1 MAKRRKR
8 GLIRR
13 ALGGL
18 VFLGILG
25 GAFWWVLPLVRSTS
39 QDAPAA
45 PKNLVGIAPSPT
57 AATQPGASG
66 SPLRPIE
73 AKPSASVAAPVPVPG
88 SRPAVEA
95 ADLPRAQAACQAGMR
110 AIEQNPVEARRLLS
124 EALAKGLTG
133 PDAEQARRKLN
144 ELGERMIF
152 SPVRTPGDP
161 LVAAYTVKA
170 GDTVGKIAA
179 AHNISEELLAQIN
192 QLRNKNFVRL
202 NQTLKVVQ
210 GPFHAV
216 VDKSQ
221 HEMYIILGDV
231 YVRDFRVA
239 LGMNGGTPTGKWI
252 VANHLTNPSWVDP
265 RTGKRWHADDP
276 QNPIG
281 EYWIGLQG
289 IEGEAKGQI
298 GFGIHGTID
307 EASIGQDVSMGCIRL
322 AARDIEMVYKL
333 LVPGKSTVVV
343 KD

>member
-1 MAKRRKR
+1 
-8 GLIRR
+8 
-13 ALGGL
+13 LGGL

-39 QDAPAA
+39 QDAPAT
-45 PKNLVGIAPSPT
+45 PRNLVGIAPSPT
-57 AATQPGASG
+57 AATQPAAPG

-73 AKPSASVAAPVPVPG
+73 AKPPASVATPAPLPG

-110 AIEQNPVEARRLLS
+110 ALEQNPVEARRLLS

-179 AHNISEELLAQIN
+179 AHSISEELLAQIN

-202 NQTLKVVQ
+202 NQTLKVVH

-322 AARDIEMVYKL
+322 AAKDIEMVYKL

>member
-1 MAKRRKR
+1 VAKRRKR
-8 GLIRR
+8 GRIRR

-25 GAFWWVLPLVRSTS
+25 GAFWWILPLVRSTP
-39 QDAPAA
+39 QDAATA
-45 PKNLVGIAPSPT
+45 PTNLAGIAPS
-57 AATQPGASG
+57 TQPPAPG

-73 AKPSASVAAPVPVPG
+73 SRPAASVASPPVPV
-88 SRPAVEA
+88 SRPTVEA
-95 ADLPRAQAACQAGMR
+95 ADLPRAQAAWQAGMR
-110 AIEQNPVEARRLLS
+110 ALEQNPVDARRLLS
-124 EALAKGLTG
+124 EALAKGLAG
-133 PDAEQARRKLN
+133 PDAEQARRMLN
-144 ELGERMIF
+144 ELGDRMIF

-161 LVAAYTVKA
+161 LVAVYTVKA

-202 NQTLKVVQ
+202 NQTLKVVH

-221 HEMYIILGDV
+221 HEMYITLGNV

-239 LGMNGGTPTGKWI
+239 LGMNGGTPTGKWV

-307 EASIGQDVSMGCIRL
+307 EASIGQDVSMGCVRL